1 MKKPSLKLA
10 ITLPYVLSLLIILG
24 SFALLWR
31 LDQDDMIER
40 QSNKLLNAMQA
51 TLHERLNNVLD
62 APMQLARFQASEIIS
77 NKLYQFDTLSQLE
90 IFNRRL
96 YQATAPGIPQV
107 SALAYA
113 DLERRIV
120 GQRRNGQDEAA
131 SLILQDQRT
140 NNQLTIYAGPTQ
152 QNPIIKR
159 SKDYDVRQR
168 PFLKPLIDNPVP
180 QWTQL
185 YVNEDE
191 KHAAT
196 VSAIYPISVNDRLI
210 GTSIVDVGLKGISDF
225 LQQES
230 AQTGG
235 IFIIL
240 DSMGQLIA
248 SVSPED
254 VILSTPA
261 IERIIKAAE
270 ANTEKTNFKLKNIET
285 TPAQWRGHVTHYHH
299 AYNLDWTLI
308 TALPEKLLRGDSRRN
323 QNLSLIALVGIG
335 LATLLIGLFFI
346 RRLIQPIMETA
357 NAARQISSRNWEH
370 HVHSSRGLTQETTT
384 LVEAF
389 SEMSGQLRTAFDDMR
404 YTLQYD
410 QLTGLLSMQG
420 LKEEALEHA
429 EHDPGTWSLA
439 LLSLEHFRIINDS
452 MGRGI
457 GDRLLCAVA
466 ERLQQHAGIDCLVA
480 RLDGADFAILY
491 PPSLSGQ
498 MDEHVETLMHL
509 VAGTPYDIQQEEV
522 ILKANLGWT
531 QRDLPRC
538 NLDDLLRFASIALN
552 RTKAIPDLHIMRFR
566 SEMVESLVEETRLAA
581 ELSRA
586 AADDEL
592 LTWYQPIVDLH
603 TFKMVGA
610 EALMRWHSQVRGMVS
625 PAQFIPV
632 AEQSSLILTLGE
644 WILNDA
650 CQKLTQTPLTHQQD
664 FRLHVNLSARQVLQS
679 DLVDT
684 IEDTIA
690 RTGLSPTKLT
700 LEVTESVLLD
710 QNRETLRKLETL
722 RRQGMHIS
730 LDDFGTGYSSLAYLH
745 RLPVD
750 SLKIDQSFIREMRD
764 SASSQAIVRAIIAM
778 AEGVGV
784 EVVAEGV
791 ETLEQAEWLR
801 KMGCQMAQG
810 FFFAKPGDI
819 QQLKQMANTPLPL
832 KTHAIKP

>member
-10 ITLPYVLSLLIILG
+10 ITLPYVLSLLIVLG

-31 LDQDDMIER
+31 LDQDHMIER

-77 NKLYQFDTLSQLE
+77 NTLYQFDNLSQLE
-90 IFNRRL
+90 VFNRRL
-96 YQATAPGIPQV
+96 YQASVPGIPQI

-113 DLERRIV
+113 DLEDRLV
-120 GQRRNGQDEAA
+120 GQRRNGADEAA
-131 SLILQDQRT
+131 SLVLQDPRT
-140 NNQLTIYAGPTQ
+140 DHQLVIYAGPTQ

-159 SKDYDVRQR
+159 STDYDPSQR

-185 YVNEDE
+185 YINQDE
-191 KHAAT
+191 KRAAT
-196 VSAIYPISVNDRLI
+196 VSAVYPISVNDTLI
-210 GTSIVDVGLKGISDF
+210 GASVVDVGLKGISDF

-230 AQTGG
+230 IQTGG

-240 DSMGQLIA
+240 DPVGQLIA
-248 SVSPED
+248 SVTPED
-254 VILSTPA
+254 VTLSRPEL
-261 IERIIKAAE
+261 ERVIKAAE
-270 ANTEKTNFKLKNIET
+270 ADTDRASFKLDNLGT
-285 TPAQWRGHVTHYHH
+285 TQAQWLGHVTHYHH

-308 TALPEKLLRGDSRRN
+308 TALPEDVLLGDSRRN
-323 QNLSLIALVGIG
+323 QNLSLVVLLGIG
-335 LATLLIGLFFI
+335 LTTLLLGLFFI

-357 NAARQISSRNWEH
+357 LAARQISTRNWEH
-370 HVHSSRGLTQETTT
+370 KVDSSRGLTQETTT

-389 SEMSGQLRTAFDDMR
+389 SEMSGQLRNAFDDMR

-491 PPSLSGQ
+491 PPTLSHQ
-498 MDEHVETLMHL
+498 MDEQVETLMHL

-566 SEMVESLVEETRLAA
+566 SEMVESLVEETRLSA

-586 AADDEL
+586 ANDDEL
-592 LTWYQPIVDLH
+592 LTWYQPIVNLR
-603 TFKMVGA
+603 TYQMVGA
-610 EALMRWHSQVRGMVS
+610 EALMRWQSKSRGMVS
-625 PAQFIPV
+625 PTQFIPV

-650 CQKLTQTPLTHQQD
+650 CQKLTQTPLSDQAD

-684 IEDTIA
+684 IEDALA
-690 RTGLSPTKLT
+690 RTGLPATKLT

-801 KMGCQMAQG
+801 TMGCQMAQG

-819 QQLKQMANTPLPL
+819 HQLKQMANTVLPL
-832 KTHAIKP
+832 KT